1 MTQKKIS
8 IDITESFD
16 EEITCE
22 EIMEE
27 STDLIEK
34 VPANLNYYFKKVK
47 EESEIPLETVNKTI
61 SERKKDSKSFA
72 EKYRPKTLN
81 EIMGQ
86 AEAIVKIKI
95 FVANYPKKKKAMVLY
110 GGPGTGKTT
119 MAHAIAKAMDA
130 EIFELNASDLRN
142 KNKLQEVLKPAIEQK
157 SLTKLNKIILVDE
170 VDGICAVDR
179 GGLSELL
186 ELISIT
192 TYPVIITAND
202 IWKNN
207 LSSLRQKAELVE
219 VREINYNIIKDV
231 LINILKKEKL
241 SINDDVLTKIA
252 VKANGDLRAALN
264 DLQTA
269 SRLKDPSK
277 FVPDER
283 NRRTDIFNALKL
295 VFKGKPNNDL
305 LKVYDSVDMQI
316 DEIFLWL
323 EENINKEYSG
333 LDLVRAYDLLSKADV
348 FKGRIHKQQYW
359 RFLVYENALLS
370 YGISSAK
377 KNSNCGF
384 TSYQKPTRILK
395 IWLSN
400 QRNAKKKSIA
410 QKYAKLVH
418 VGYKRAMNEFPIIKQ
433 IIQSNP
439 KIQQELKLE
448 KDEIEYIVR

>member
-1 MTQKKIS
+1 MNQKKIS
-8 IDITESFD
+8 IDITESFE

-34 VPANLNYYFKKVK
+34 VPANLNSYFKKVK

-95 FVANYPKKKKAMVLY
+95 FVANYPK
-110 GGPGTGKTT
+110 
-119 MAHAIAKAMDA
+119 
-130 EIFELNASDLRN
+130 

-207 LSSLRQKAELVE
+207 LSSLRQKVELVE

-241 SINDDVLTKIA
+241 SIDDDVLTKIA

-295 VFKGKPNNDL
+295 VLKGKPNNDL

-323 EENINKEYSG
+323 EENISKEYSG